1 MTLPQ
6 NLLVNKERYEDGQHV
21 LFVEYFRGRLEGLIE
36 ITIGQP

>member
-6 NLLVNKERYEDGQHV
+6 NLLVNKERYEDGQRV
-21 LFVEYFRGRLEGLIE
+21 LFVEYIRGRLEGLIE